1 MHFVG
6 IPPRNPARELFPD
19 VAPEIGVKKEKS
31 VQPELRSFRERLFS
45 RGGAGIAEEFLEIAE
60 SKGFALSPLQS
71 FRWNFRFQVQSFLKK
86 ALRALRA
93 SA

>member
-1 MHFVG
+1 MYRHIQV
-6 IPPRNPARELFPD
+6 
-19 VAPEIGVKKEKS
+19 
-31 VQPELRSFRERLFS
+31 
-45 RGGAGIAEEFLEIAE
+45 AGIAEEFLEIAE